1 MTFEEFVPCGTPFP
15 RSPRNLSANV
25 CCTHGG
31 LVHLSAFLTFF
42 WHVLVRRTSR
52 LFSLDKQETVLCST
66 LLLFRC
72 TPERSDQGHK
82 KPESLDGDL
91 GIHSTTVGHP
101 GRAVLV
107 SLSRLLS
114 SFGCVRL

>member
-52 LFSLDKQETVLCST
+52 LSSLDKQETVLCST
-66 LLLFRC
+66 LLLFRYIPRGSLGWRRAQKTRLPRGTSGTALAGTNC
-72 TPERSDQGHK
+72 SD
-82 KPESLDGDL
+82 S
-91 GIHSTTVGHP
+91 
-101 GRAVLV
+101 A
-107 SLSRLLS
+107 
-114 SFGCVRL
+114 